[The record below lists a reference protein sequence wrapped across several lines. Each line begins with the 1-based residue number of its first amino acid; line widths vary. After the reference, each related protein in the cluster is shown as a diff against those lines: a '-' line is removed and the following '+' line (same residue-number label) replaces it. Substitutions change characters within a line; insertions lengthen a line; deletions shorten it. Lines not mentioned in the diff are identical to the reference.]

1 MIKLTPERTF
11 RKTPG
16 VHFADIGV
24 PGSNGI
30 DLVEHTGPSVSP
42 PDRDRQPTWYL
53 HQHQIDNN
61 RVIHGERLFELFNP
75 NWHDKHW
82 FVFLTPD
89 SGALEI
95 PVGCYHRSYSGNAG
109 SLLLNHAI
117 RDDEYDETT
126 EFVPRL
132 LPIVDQFPT
141 YYHGINFY
149 DVESFI
155 ENGVRTHA

>member
-11 RKTPG
+11 RQTAG
-16 VHFADIGV
+16 VHFADISV

-42 PDRDRQPTWYL
+42 PDRGKEPQWYVHA
-53 HQHQIDNN
+53 HQVDNN
-61 RVIHGERLFELFNP
+61 RVIHGQRLFELFNP
-75 NWHDKHW
+75 RWNDKHW
-82 FVFLTPD
+82 FVFLTKN

-95 PVGCYHRSYSGNAG
+95 PAGCYHRSYSGTAG

-132 LPIVDQFPT
+132 LPIVSQFPT
-141 YYHGINFY
+141 HYYGITA
-149 DVESFI
+149 VEVECFI
-155 ENGVRTHA
+155 ATGDIW